1 MQKQKNYWSTELNS
15 EKSRIIIF
23 SLAFVF
29 NISLYLM
36 LKFFFLRDLYLLSYD
51 ADLYDSIRNNGY
63 DQEFLNAFF
72 PSFPFLWKATGL
84 GAFGISVLNLLL
96 VYSSCFVLSKVY
108 NWSLFQIIS
117 ALFIP
122 SAIIY
127 FLPYSEG
134 LFAVFSLMILIGY
147 RINSTWLLIIG
158 FFLANTCRPAA
169 TIFIPALVIVEVFS
183 RRELML
189 KVKRITLFLSANLLG
204 LLTVFLVQLSYGWP
218 FFTSFKVQTMWGNQ
232 LRMPELPLKSWG
244 GNWVTRLDG
253 IALFLA
259 LVLLLWLARQF
270 FKKKIYKIEPSKLFS
285 ILYVIGISLSV
296 IIFRGGMLFSL
307 NRFVFST
314 LFGLMALNEITRR
327 QISLAQRA
335 YLFLALSLFFFLFK
349 SFNHI
354 MNLVN
359 FELAALLFVL
369 LFGFKVENKIQK
381 FLRPAVLL
389 SIVVIYILSY
399 EHILTGGWIG

>member
-1 MQKQKNYWSTELNS
+1 
-15 EKSRIIIF
+15 
-23 SLAFVF
+23 
-29 NISLYLM
+29 
-36 LKFFFLRDLYLLSYD
+36 
-51 ADLYDSIRNNGY
+51 
-63 DQEFLNAFF
+63 
-72 PSFPFLWKATGL
+72 
-84 GAFGISVLNLLL
+84 
-96 VYSSCFVLSKVY
+96 VY